1 MLCKTKFHTKLTFT
15 RVPFGEVTQRENK
28 NVQKSEIRFR
38 STFTLPPEEFSNTD
52 FQLLEQETR
61 VSLHVPV
68 GIHSIQPAVYLYSPN
83 FWSVLHLAVSHL
95 GPLKWP
101 HIKVIWNSKGSVQ
114 CIVSNT
120 IHFPLHFISQTLLIH
135 RKNPLLRSILRSCSW
150 GSDGNLVYFYLFFT
164 SQNNTEHTLN

>member
-83 FWSVLHLAVSHL
+83 F
-95 GPLKWP
+95 
-101 HIKVIWNSKGSVQ
+101 
-114 CIVSNT
+114 
-120 IHFPLHFISQTLLIH
+120 
-135 RKNPLLRSILRSCSW
+135 
-150 GSDGNLVYFYLFFT
+150 
-164 SQNNTEHTLN
+164 